1 LNYYERHLGDYAR
14 DTAHLSMLE
23 HGAYNLLLDRYYAS
37 EQPIPADQA
46 HRVARARSAEERK
59 AVDAVLAEFFTLE
72 EGGFRQK
79 RVQAEIER
87 AHHRIETA
95 RNNGRTG
102 GRPKKNPA
110 GFGSHIPKQTEQ
122 KPGGFPVGLKTETGS
137 KALQTPDSNHQTPEE
152 DSLRSPSSAQ
162 EPNETQRVLVPR
174 ETSEPSLAV
183 HARWRAHHDWFLE
196 AIRPAYPSNLHTD
209 ADWQFAARLGAAI
222 LDTGQCSRERL
233 LQLTIDFAAQQDAKQ
248 NRDTQFV
255 ESPAKHFDGKGKWK
269 GPFNLPK
276 DPQRA
281 TTAQKFDDELD
292 RWAAGKGVV
301 RG

>member
-37 EQPIPADQA
+37 EAPIPADQA

-95 RNNGRTG
+95 RSNGRTG

-110 GFGSHIPKQTEQ
+110 GFGSHIPKQTEN
-122 KPGGFPVGLKTETGS
+122 KPNGFPVGSKTETGL
-137 KALQTPDSNHQTPEE
+137 KALQTPDSRLQSPDQNLPTV
-152 DSLRSPSSAQ
+152 DSGDEKPK
-162 EPNETQRVLVPR
+162 ETQRVSVSR
-174 ETSEPSLAV
+174 GTSEFQADYDWAMAV
-183 HARWRAHHDWFLE
+183 L
-196 AIRPAYPSNLHTD
+196 RPLYPKPATD
-209 ADWQFAARLGAAI
+209 REWQFTARQIAALLAQGE
-222 LDTGQCSRERL
+222 TRERL
-233 LQLTIDFAAQQDAKQ
+233 QQLAQDFLAQKQ
-248 NRDTQFV
+248 AENAGSQFI
-255 ESPAKHFDGKGKWK
+255 ESPQKHYHTTEGKWG
-269 GPFNLPK
+269 GPFALPTPAGRK
-276 DPQRA
+276 TSVAARTTWHPDNDA
-281 TTAQKFDDELD
+281 TGTA
-292 RWAAGKGVV
+292 
-301 RG
+301 